1 MHSATK
7 YVGLDVSKEKISV
20 AIADDGR
27 ELPRYYG
34 TIAHTPAA
42 LRKLIKEIGP
52 ASSLAFCYEAG
63 PTGYETHRWIESMGA
78 SCTVIAP
85 SLMPKRPS
93 DHVKTDRRD
102 AEQLARLFRAGEL
115 TAVHI
120 PSRDDEALRDLVRAR
135 ETAKEDAHRARQRI
149 LKFLLRHQI
158 HPPETIKR
166 RWTKKYRVWL
176 ASLTFEH
183 GAMQVVFTEMLH
195 ALEEVEHRIGRL
207 DNALLEQSTT
217 GAKASVIQLLQ
228 SLRGVAR
235 LTAITIAAEIGTFAR
250 FRSPAHL
257 MAYLGLVPREYS
269 SGQSTR
275 RGSMTKAGNNH
286 LRRTLVE
293 SAWSYRHRPAVKGD
307 LANRL
312 EGLPAAVQL
321 LSWKAQERLHMKYRR
336 LVFGKSKHKNVAIGA
351 VARELVGFIWAVA
364 RIAEQGELTDDGKQI
379 NVS

>member
-1 MHSATK
+1 MQFTTK

-20 AIADDGR
+20 AIADEGR

-34 TIAHTPAA
+34 TITHTPAA
-42 LRKLIKEIGP
+42 LRKLIKDLGP
-52 ASSLAFCYEAG
+52 ANSLAFCYEAG

-85 SLMPKRPS
+85 SLMPKRPG

-115 TAVHI
+115 TAVHV
-120 PSRDDEALRDLVRAR
+120 PSRDDEALRDLVRSR
-135 ETAKEDAHRARQRI
+135 EATKEDAHRARQRI
-149 LKFLLRHQI
+149 LKFLLRHQV
-158 HPPETIKR
+158 HPPDTIKR
-166 RWTKKYRVWL
+166 RWTKKYRTWL
-176 ASLTFEH
+176 ASLSFEH
-183 GAMQVVFTEMLH
+183 EAMQVVFTEMLH
-195 ALEEVEHRIGRL
+195 ALEEIEHRMGRL
-207 DNALLEQSTT
+207 EDALLRQATT
-217 GAKASVIQLLQ
+217 GAKADVIQALQ

-250 FRSPAHL
+250 FRSPAQL

-275 RGSMTKAGNNH
+275 RGSMTKAGNSH

-293 SAWSYRHRPAVKGD
+293 SAWSYRHRPAVKGE

-312 EGLPAAVQL
+312 EGLPPDVQL
-321 LSWKAQERLHMKYRR
+321 LSWKAQERLHMKYRH
-336 LVFGKSKHKNVAIGA
+336 LVFGKSKPKNVAIGA

-364 RIAEQGELTDDGKQI
+364 RIAEQPQ
-379 NVS
+379 NSYS